1 MLKSPGQ
8 AFNNKTCFAPVA
20 SQKPELQFIGDSRP
34 GALEIDQKFQ
44 VRCIARDGRPAA
56 KLSWFLDNEPITD
69 NLSSEQPTESLASNN
84 QTLYT
89 ATQTLTRY
97 IRAGD
102 DHKRITCRATAA
114 GQVQDVHLQ
123 LQVKCEYSLVENN
136 QIYNIDSSLTCYWL

>member
-1 MLKSPGQ
+1 M
-8 AFNNKTCFAPVA
+8 F
-20 SQKPELQFIGDSRP
+20 
-34 GALEIDQKFQ
+34 EIDQKIE

-89 ATQTLTRY
+89 AQQTMTRY

-102 DHKRITCRATAA
+102 DHKTITCRATAI
-114 GQVQDVHLQ
+114 GKTQDTHLQ
-123 LQVKCEYSLVENN
+123 LQVKCEYRGMVTTMNDRK
-136 QIYNIDSSLTCYWL
+136 IDIREISNSADIPSTHHPLRS